1 MSKIKPTAAE
11 LDILT
16 VLWEKGPSSVRD
28 VHNQLSENRDV
39 FYTTTLKTMQVMLTK
54 KILDRDTSERA
65 HIYSPAIAQSEVE
78 RTFLSSLRTSLF
90 QGSTANLIISAL
102 GHDKPSHEEL
112 EQIRALID
120 NMDDDV

>member
-39 FYTTTLKTMQVMLTK
+39 FYTTTLKTMQVMLVK
-54 KILDRDTSERA
+54 GSLERDTSERA
-65 HIYSPAIAQSEVE
+65 HIYSPAVEQKDIE
-78 RTFLSSLRTSLF
+78 RTFISSLRTSLF
-90 QGSTANLIISAL
+90 NGSTANLVISAL

-112 EQIRALID
+112 EQIRALLD
-120 NMDDDV
+120 NMEDDV